1 PKEEILITPSPGT
14 NTKFTAKKNKV
25 VITPEKKL
33 KDSTTYSIAFREGIQ
48 DINES
53 NPTDDLHLAFSTGP
67 IIDSLKIFG
76 SVSEVFK
83 DQVPEKI
90 MVGLYQSDTFDIF
103 QHKPP
108 LFSKSDKA
116 GKFVISNL
124 KAGKYFIYAFD
135 DKNKNQKVDS
145 KSERFGFLA
154 KEINLPQDKD
164 TLQIRLFHVD
174 TRQIR
179 LTSIRNT
186 STISIIRFNK
196 TVDSLNLT
204 TS

>member
-25 VITPEKKL
+25 VITPEKKFV
-33 KDSTTYSIAFREGIQ
+33 DTTTYSIAFREGIQ

-67 IIDSLKIFG
+67 TIDSLRILG

-90 MVGLYQSDTFDIF
+90 TIGLYQSDTFDIF
-103 QHKPP
+103 RHKPP
-108 LFSKSDKA
+108 LFSKTDKN
-116 GKFVISNL
+116 GKFAISNL

-135 DKNKNQKVDS
+135 DKNKNQRVDS
-145 KSERFGFLA
+145 KSERFGFMS

-174 TRQIR
+174 TRKVR
-179 LTSIRNT
+179 LTNIRNA
-186 STISIIRFNK
+186 STVSVIRFNK
-196 TVDSLNLT
+196 S
-204 TS
+204 